1 MLTRQLFNRMQKENA
16 PLYILMAFRVVL
28 FFMLLHAIFF
38 ISQMCGRC
46 GPPKKADGGG
56 ISLKYQLLAMM
67 PVRSCAIFTHLTGA

>member
-38 ISQMCGRC
+38 YFT
-46 GPPKKADGGG
+46 D
-56 ISLKYQLLAMM
+56 
-67 PVRSCAIFTHLTGA
+67 VR